1 METKIALYENGVR
14 IPQFIHYP
22 AKINAGTKFDA
33 PVSTI
38 DIGATMMDFAGIV
51 PSYELDG
58 KSWKDAVGDASQEL
72 SWKNN
77 RCLFSSFS
85 VIELLDTDARS
96 TWPSTNSVLR
106 YLPHSKEDIR
116 KIYLTIVKICLI
128 YVVLIHLIMLLILQR
143 TWRVESGMYSPVIR

>member
-1 METKIALYENGVR
+1 MDHGMETKIALYENGVR

-77 RCLFSSFS
+77 RCLF
-85 VIELLDTDARS
+85 
-96 TWPSTNSVLR
+96 
-106 YLPHSKEDIR
+106 
-116 KIYLTIVKICLI
+116 
-128 YVVLIHLIMLLILQR
+128 
-143 TWRVESGMYSPVIR
+143 